1 MTAAIQNNLK
11 ELVPSGE
18 SSISSIKNNIS
29 SGGSSIP
36 GELSATPYSGYE
48 LAKNEWEI
56 SEEKKKKLSNHRI
69 RFITYLNSK
78 IINIRIAK
86 DFIAVGKSVCVALV
100 DIIIYLLS
108 LVSIIIYLLSLV
120 GIIIYL
126 LSLVSCRYHYLS
138 LVSCLLSLVNG
149 LLKVFV

>member
-1 MTAAIQNNLK
+1 MTAAIQNNLIATQKKK

-86 DFIAVGKSVCVALV
+86 DFIAVGKSVCW
-100 DIIIYLLS
+100 LLS
-108 LVSIIIYLLSLV
+108 VSLFISCLLSRV
-120 GIIIYL
+120 SCL
-126 LSLVSCRYHYLS
+126 LSVSLFISCLVS
-138 LVSCLLSLVNG
+138 LVSCLLSVSLFISCLLSLV
-149 LLKVFV
+149 F

>member
-1 MTAAIQNNLK
+1 MTAAIQNNLIATQKKK

-86 DFIAVGKSVCVALV
+86 DFIAVGKSVCW
-100 DIIIYLLS
+100 LLS
-108 LVSIIIYLLSLV
+108 VSLFISCLLSVSLFISCLV
-120 GIIIYL
+120 
-126 LSLVSCRYHYLS
+126 S
-138 LVSCLLSLVNG
+138 LVSCLLSVSLFISCLLSLV
-149 LLKVFV
+149 F